1 LGGVFRTRAV
11 DTIPS
16 RSRRYTT
23 SANFFTTSPA
33 RIIIW
38 KTVNARNRAR
48 VGVALAALFVL
59 AIPVFAQQLAK
70 RLILKDGSY
79 QLATKWEVKG
89 DRVRYL
95 SAERDEWEELPNSLV
110 DWAATDKFEKDRAAG
125 VPTPEAVEIDK
136 EVEAERRAE
145 EASTPQVAPGLH
157 LPEDGGMFLLDT
169 FQSQPQLVLL
179 QQNTGEVNRN
189 TKTNIL
195 RSAINPIASG
205 KQTIELDGLHASVQ
219 AHATLPTIYINF
231 DQDQGSNASSQQ
243 GSQQPQQPQQ
253 PEQPWDRYHI
263 VRAQPKKGNRI
274 IGDIKINPLGKAK
287 QEQNLVQT
295 TSLKLAGGWIKITPV
310 NALEPGEYAVVE
322 MLGKEG
328 MNTYVWDFGL
338 NPAAPANANALQPKA
353 PVAQPDKPK

>member
-1 LGGVFRTRAV
+1 MNAGNRTRVGLVLAV
-11 DTIPS
+11 
-16 RSRRYTT
+16 
-23 SANFFTTSPA
+23 
-33 RIIIW
+33 
-38 KTVNARNRAR
+38 
-48 VGVALAALFVL
+48 LFVL

-125 VPTPEAVEIDK
+125 VPTPEAVELDK

-145 EASTPQVAPGLH
+145 EAKTPQAAPGLH

-179 QQNTGEVNRN
+179 QQNTGEVSRN
-189 TKTNIL
+189 MKGNIL

-219 AHATLPTIYINF
+219 AHATLPAIYVNF
-231 DQDQGSNASSQQ
+231 EQDQSANASSQQ
-243 GSQQPQQPQQ
+243 GPQQPQQ

-263 VRAQPKKGNRI
+263 VRAVPKKGNRI
-274 IGDIKINPLGKAK
+274 IGDIRISPLGKSK

-295 TSLKLAGGWIKITPV
+295 TSLKLTGGWIKITPV

-338 NPAAPANANALQPKA
+338 NPAAPANAVALIPEE
-353 PVAQPDKPK
+353 PVAQPKPK